1 MEMNL
6 VACVLKSLQLY
17 RCSIAIWFNVVV
29 CVLAVDKR
37 LIAVL
42 PLHPKSISGRLPMLI
57 PLPVIFRMMKID
69 KNSLILVVLIA
80 INLQDTYNYGVLN
93 TFTAY

>member
-1 MEMNL
+1 MGMNL

-42 PLHPKSISGRLPMLI
+42 PLHPKEHFWPTSYVDTTPCYIS
-57 PLPVIFRMMKID
+57 D
-69 KNSLILVVLIA
+69 DEN
-80 INLQDTYNYGVLN
+80 
-93 TFTAY
+93 